1 MILGLGTDLCDIR
14 RVEQNLERF
23 GERFIARVYTEREQ
37 AKAARRPR
45 PASVFAQC
53 FAAKEACT
61 KALGTGL
68 RQGVFLRDIEVGNER
83 SGKPY
88 LTLAGG
94 ALLRLQALTPPGMVA
109 NAGRFADGRVS
120 VGSCDRYHLGC
131 AGGLAAEGRTLTGA
145 AAPALIAGQLE
156 AASQSVIKQ

>member
-14 RVEQNLERF
+14 RIERSLERF
-23 GERFIARVYTEREQ
+23 GERFTARVYTEMERK
-37 AKAARRPR
+37 KAAHRPR

-68 RQGVFLRDIEVGNER
+68 RRGVFLRDIEVRNEK

-88 LTLAGG
+88 LILSGG
-94 ALLRLQALTPPGMVA
+94 ALQRLREMTPSGMSAQINVSLTDEYPLAHAIVIISAVA
-109 NAGRFADGRVS
+109 E
-120 VGSCDRYHLGC
+120 DR
-131 AGGLAAEGRTLTGA
+131 
-145 AAPALIAGQLE
+145 GQE
-156 AASQSVIKQ
+156 VP

>member
-14 RVEQNLERF
+14 RVEKSLERF

-53 FAAKEACT
+53 FAAKEACA
-61 KALGTGL
+61 KALGTGF

-88 LTLAGG
+88 LTLGG
-94 ALLRLQALTPPGMVA
+94 GTLLRLQALTPPGMVA
-109 NAGRFADGRVS
+109 KLDVSLTDEYPLAHAIVIISAVPADSAG
-120 VGSCDRYHLGC
+120 
-131 AGGLAAEGRTLTGA
+131 EE
-145 AAPALIAGQLE
+145 P
-156 AASQSVIKQ
+156 

>member
-14 RVEQNLERF
+14 RIERSLERF
-23 GERFIARVYTEREQ
+23 GERFTARVYTEMEGK
-37 AKAARRPR
+37 KAARRPR

-68 RQGVFLRDIEVGNER
+68 RRGVFLRDIEVRNEK

-88 LTLAGG
+88 LILSGG
-94 ALLRLQALTPPGMVA
+94 ALQRLREMTPGGMSAQINVSLTDEYPLAHAVVIISAVA
-109 NAGRFADGRVS
+109 K
-120 VGSCDRYHLGC
+120 DR
-131 AGGLAAEGRTLTGA
+131 AREV
-145 AAPALIAGQLE
+145 P
-156 AASQSVIKQ
+156 